1 MNLATT
7 IAAEESSGGS
17 GIFTL
22 GILLLI
28 PVAMYFLLIRP
39 QRRRMRDQQSLQR
52 SIQIGDEVVTASGI
66 LGTITGEDDEV
77 DAWWIEIDDDIQI
90 RVLKAAVTS
99 KVRPD
104 AAAPASTD
112 ADVDVDADVEP
123 AAEPIEPAAIEPV
136 EPPVDDEPAKNKRT

>member
-1 MNLATT
+1 MNLAST

-39 QRRRMRDQQSLQR
+39 QRRRVRDQQSLQR
-52 SIQIGDEVVTASGI
+52 SIQIGDEVVTAAGI
-66 LGTITGEDDEV
+66 FGTITGEDDES
-77 DAWWIEIDDDIQI
+77 DAWWIEVDDDIQI

-104 AAAPASTD
+104 APAATS
-112 ADVDVDADVEP
+112 ADVEADDQP
-123 AAEPIEPAAIEPV
+123 VDGPVETASIEPPEPA
-136 EPPVDDEPAKNKRT
+136 PDDAPAKNKRT

>member
-1 MNLATT
+1 MNLVST

-39 QRRRMRDQQSLQR
+39 QRRRMRDQQSLQK
-52 SIQIGDEVVTASGI
+52 SIEIGDEVVTVSGI
-66 LGTITGEDDEV
+66 FGTVTGEDDEA
-77 DAWWIEIDDDIQI
+77 DAWWVEVDDDVQI

-99 KVRPD
+99 KMRPD
-104 AAAPASTD
+104 APTPESAAVDAAPEPEDGPIEPIETAS
-112 ADVDVDADVEP
+112 V
-123 AAEPIEPAAIEPV
+123 EPIEPV
-136 EPPVDDEPAKNKRT
+136 VDDAPAKNKRP